1 MAAQLHIASIVVH
14 CVPQRIASLTQ
25 SLAALPGAVV
35 HAVTPEGKVVVTLE
49 ADSGEVITSSVAG
62 VQQLQGVLSAALV
75 YQCADDLAVMNQE
88 MPEC

>member
-14 CVPQRIASLTQ
+14 CVPPRIAALTQ
-25 SLAALPGAVV
+25 SLLALPGAVV
-35 HAVTPEGKVVVTLE
+35 HAVTPEGRVVLTLE
-49 ADSGEVITSSVAG
+49 ADSGEAITSSVAG

-75 YQCADDLAVMNQE
+75 YQCADDLAAMNQE